1 MSNKGD
7 LLQTL
12 LKIDALLDQAIYQA
26 HQDLK
31 DDLEPREYAKVISS
45 FDFET
50 TKLLIESG
58 KLLSRTLK

>member
-1 MSNKGD
+1 MSDKGD

-31 DDLEPREYAKVISS
+31 DDLSLEN
-45 FDFET
+45 
-50 TKLLIESG
+50 
-58 KLLSRTLK
+58 TLK

>member
-1 MSNKGD
+1 MSNKGE

-12 LKIDALLDQAIYQA
+12 LKIDVLLDQAIYQA

-31 DDLEPREYAKVISS
+31 DDLEPREYAKVISN

-50 TKLLIESG
+50 SKLLIEAD